1 MRKILWVTVRRKDG
15 VEYPNP
21 LKLSELN
28 LVNSLLNL
36 EDVESIKIEKLVVG
50 KERFEE
56 LFGS

>member
-1 MRKILWVTVRRKDG
+1 MRKILWLTVRRKDG

-21 LKLSELN
+21 LKLSELH

-50 KERFEE
+50 KER
-56 LFGS
+56 